1 MRITI
6 NELPSRGI
14 DDRSEEININPLT
27 FRDLLTYTRNQESAK
42 DELSKFLVDYNQFK
56 SKVNNW
62 KSISLMDLDYLIF
75 RYKKLTVSD
84 DKEFSVELT
93 CEDCGSRN
101 QLYLDSTLINV
112 SKQLRYDYRGSIVL
126 NNKTYTYE
134 VPTLEFFDSVLT
146 KIIKYNKGF
155 ELKLIKLIT
164 CFPDFK
170 NSPNEIESLVVNAKG
185 DDIIR
190 LSVLYSMYFDSKINI
205 NHKCKNCSGGHW
217 SIEVRSLIDQVFLS
231 MLLSRT
237 DVTNEIITKQI
248 Y

>member
-1 MRITI
+1 MLITI

-14 DDRSEEININPLT
+14 DEKSEQVNLRPLT
-27 FRDLLTYTRNQESAK
+27 FRELLIYTREQESAK
-42 DELSKFLVDYNQFK
+42 DDFSKFIVDYNEFK
-56 SKVNNW
+56 SKVTNW
-62 KSISLMDLDYLIF
+62 KSISLMDLDYLLF
-75 RYKKLTVSD
+75 RFKKLTVSD
-84 DKEFSVELT
+84 DKEFSVELA
-93 CEDCGSRN
+93 CSDCGSLN
-101 QLYLDSTLINV
+101 QLYLDSSLINT
-112 SKQLRYDYRGSIVL
+112 SQSLRYDYRGSIVL

-134 VPTLEFFDSVLT
+134 VPTLEVFDQVLT
-146 KIIKYNKGF
+146 KISRYKKGF
-155 ELKLIKLIT
+155 ELKLIRLIS

-170 NSPNEIESLVVNAKG
+170 NNPNEIESLVVNAKG

-190 LSVLYSMYFDSKINI
+190 LSVLDSMYFNSKINI
-205 NHKCKNCSGGHW
+205 NHKCNNCSGGHW